1 MRIEESEIAAYAAAL
16 PAAPGLPPADPATHF
31 AEGDREARIAF
42 VVCLDAINFGS
53 GWWPEIRKRPGHS
66 GYFTI
71 AAGLTERFRAAGPW
85 PASELTRLGAADI
98 AASPV
103 RTRCCR

>member
-1 MRIEESEIAAYAAAL
+1 MG
-16 PAAPGLPPADPATHF
+16 PAQFP
-31 AEGDREARIAF
+31 IAF

-71 AAGLTERFRAAGPW
+71 AAGITERFRVAAPW
-85 PASELTRLGAADI
+85 SAPELTKLRPADLAAVTGQDP
-98 AASPV
+98 A
-103 RTRCCR
+103 CR